1 VNSELRQL
9 VSARL
14 RADGL
19 LGKTVGDAVLAGCEG
34 KDGLERYLS
43 AGQVS
48 SAASSASAPKAAEAY
63 LASLTVEGFRGIGP
77 SQVLKLNPGPGLT
90 LVVGRNGS
98 GKSSFAEALEVLF
111 TGDSK
116 RWAER
121 AKVWKDGWRNL
132 HHPHPTSVSTELL
145 LAGTGPAEVMAVWDT
160 DADFDGASTTVQPK
174 GRRKTSLNELGW
186 TQALLWFRPFLS
198 YNELGSML
206 DEGPSKLYDAL
217 SLMLGL
223 DDLVQA
229 QTALADAR
237 KDRRKGLKEAES
249 QRKELVDNL
258 QALLAEAEDERAAAS
273 LKALTSSDW
282 GLDAVEVLLSGAAAG
297 SDESALAALQQGA
310 ALRVPEQED
319 VRARVEE
326 LRAADGALKKFAGT
340 DAERARASARLLESA
355 LVFHEGHAGADCP
368 ICGTAGVLDSEWTAA
383 TKKEVAELKRRATEL
398 DQAHRRFEAG
408 RTAVTEL
415 MQLSRDNL
423 MTQIARLGVDGVEAA
438 RKAWTAWTEGA
449 RITDA
454 TELAAHADKHHPGLA
469 KVVSQLAENCS
480 RELQRRQDRW
490 RPLAGKL
497 ASWLPSAREALDGAG
512 VLPIIKDA
520 EDWLKEAGADIRNE
534 RFAPIADR
542 ATAVWQLL
550 RQNSNVELG
559 QVQLTGTGPARRV
572 SLDVTVDGVAGAALG
587 VMSQGELH
595 SLALSLFLPRAT
607 LTESPFR
614 FVVIDDPVQSMD
626 PARVDGLAR
635 VLEDVA
641 RTRQVIVFTHDD
653 RLSEAVR
660 RLRISATQLGVT
672 RRPESVVEVRTLLDP
687 VKGNVEDAL
696 ALVQTAELPRDVM
709 QRVVPGFCRAALEA
723 AFMELFRRRRLGAG
737 EAHEEVERELTSAGT
752 LTTLAALALFDDR
765 DKGGDVMRRLN
776 QFGSWAGDV
785 FVQSNK
791 GAHGTGVDDLRKL
804 VRSTESLCEK
814 IRELK

>member
-1 VNSELRQL
+1 MNSELRQI

-14 RADGL
+14 LAEDL
-19 LGKTVGDAVLAGCEG
+19 LDKTVGDAVLAACEG

-43 AGQVS
+43 DGEVS
-48 SAASSASAPKAAEAY
+48 SAAISASGPRTAEAY

-116 RWAER
+116 RWADR
-121 AKVWKDGWRNL
+121 SKVWKDGWRNL
-132 HHPHPTSVSTELL
+132 HHQHPVSISAEML
-145 LAGTGPAEVMAVWDT
+145 LAGTGPAEVTAIWEE
-160 DADFDGASTTVQPK
+160 DAGLEGASTAMQPK
-174 GRRKTSLNELGW
+174 GKRKTSLSELGW

-229 QTALADAR
+229 QSALADAR
-237 KDRRKGLKEAES
+237 KNRQKEFKDAEF
-249 QRKELVDNL
+249 QRKELVENL
-258 QALLAEAEDERAAAS
+258 RALLAEAEDERAAAS

-282 GLDAVEVLLSGAAAG
+282 GLEVVEALLSGAAVG

-310 ALRVPEQED
+310 ALQVPAQED
-319 VRARVEE
+319 VRARVQE
-326 LRAADGALKKFAGT
+326 LRAADDALKKFAGT
-340 DAERARASARLLESA
+340 DAERARALARLLESA

-368 ICGTAGVLDSEWTAA
+368 ICGTADVLDSEWTTA
-383 TKKEVAELKRRATEL
+383 TKKEVAELRACATEL
-398 DQAHRRFEAG
+398 DQAHRRFEAA
-408 RTAVTEL
+408 RTAVTEF
-415 MQLSRDNL
+415 MQLSRERL
-423 MTQIARLGVDGVEAA
+423 MTQLATLAVDGVEVA
-438 RKAWTAWTEGA
+438 RKAWTAWNDGA
-449 RITDA
+449 RIADA
-454 TELAAHADKHHPGLA
+454 NELAAHADKHQAGLVKA
-469 KVVSQLAENCS
+469 VKQLAENCS

-490 RPLAGKL
+490 KPVAGQLAG
-497 ASWLPSAREALDGAG
+497 WLPSARKALDGAS
-512 VLPIIKDA
+512 VLPIVKDA
-520 EDWLKEAGADIRNE
+520 EDWLKRAGADIRNE

-672 RRPESVVEVRTLLDP
+672 RRLESVVEVRTLLDP

-737 EAHEEVERELTSAGT
+737 EAHEEVERQLTAAGT

-765 DKGGDVMRRLN
+765 EKGGDVMRRLN
-776 QFGSWAGDV
+776 QFGSWAGDT

-791 GAHGTGVDDLRKL
+791 GAHGAGADDLREL
-804 VRSTESLCEK
+804 VRNTESLCER

>member
-1 VNSELRQL
+1 M
-9 VSARL
+9 SARL
-14 RADGL
+14 QADGI
-19 LGKTVGDAVLAGCEG
+19 LGKTVGDAVLAACEG

-43 AGQVS
+43 DGEVS
-48 SAASSASAPKAAEAY
+48 SAVISASAPKAAGAY
-63 LASLTVEGFRGIGP
+63 IASLTVEGFRGIGP
-77 SQVLKLNPGPGLT
+77 SQTLKLNPGPGLT

-116 RWAER
+116 RWADR
-121 AKVWKDGWRNL
+121 SKVWKDGWRNL
-132 HHPHPTSVSTELL
+132 HHQHPVSISAEML
-145 LAGTGPAEVMAVWDT
+145 LAGTGPAEVTAIWDE
-160 DADFDGASTTVQPK
+160 DAGLEGASTAMQPK
-174 GRRKTSLNELGW
+174 GKRKTSLNELGW

-237 KDRRKGLKEAES
+237 KDRQKEFKDAES
-249 QRKELVDNL
+249 QRKELVDSL
-258 QALLAEAEDERAAAS
+258 RALLAEAEDERAAAS

-282 GLDAVEVLLSGAAAG
+282 GLDAVEALLSGAPAG
-297 SDESALAALQQGA
+297 SDESALGALQQGA
-310 ALRVPEQED
+310 ALQVPAQED

-326 LRAADGALKKFAGT
+326 LRATDDALKTFAGT
-340 DAERARASARLLESA
+340 DAERARALARLLESA

-383 TKKEVAELKRRATEL
+383 TKKEVAELKTRATEF
-398 DQAHRRFEAG
+398 DQAHRRFEAA

-415 MQLSRDNL
+415 MQLSREKL
-423 MTQIARLGVDGVEAA
+423 MTQLARVGVDGVEAA
-438 RKAWTAWTEGA
+438 RKAWTAWNEGA

-454 TELAAHADKHHPGLA
+454 TELAAHADKHHPGLV
-469 KVVSQLAENCS
+469 KVVRQLTENCS

-490 RPLAGKL
+490 RPLAGEL
-497 ASWLPSAREALDGAG
+497 VSWLPSAREAVEGAG

-520 EDWLKEAGADIRNE
+520 EDWLKKAGADLRNE

-696 ALVQTAELPRDVM
+696 ALVHTAELPRDVM

-737 EAHEEVERELTSAGT
+737 EAHEEVERQLTAAGT

-765 DKGGDVMRRLN
+765 EKGGDVMRRLN
-776 QFGSWAGDV
+776 QFGSWAGDA

-791 GAHGTGVDDLRKL
+791 GAHGTGVDDLREL
-804 VRSTESLCEK
+804 VRNTESLCER